1 MEVRITV
8 TRIFCFWIL
17 VLIASAFTAFASE
30 TLPIGKI
37 LEDPQQYHLHVV
49 TLKGTV
55 SNFQAL
61 AEPFLND
68 EGLKC
73 YGAYTFTLDDGT
85 GSFEVIVR
93 GVCGKGKT
101 VVSKPANGQNVS
113 FDGLIQA
120 PGHYSG
126 EGLPPGGEDRTTIQ
140 AIATKVSITK

>member
-1 MEVRITV
+1 MNVCFTII
-8 TRIFCFWIL
+8 RIFCLWIL
-17 VLIASAFTAFASE
+17 VLIANAFTTFASE
-30 TLPIGKI
+30 TLLIGKI

-55 SNFQAL
+55 SNFQAI

-93 GVCGKGKT
+93 GVCGKGKI

-113 FDGLIQA
+113 LDGLIQA

-126 EGLPPGGEDRTTIQ
+126 EGLPPDGEDRTTTQ
-140 AIATKVSITK
+140 AIATKVTITK